1 MKPRAKAARPRPRAE
16 RARAGPAAASSEKL
30 HKVLAR
36 AGLGSRREIEG
47 WISQG
52 RVSVDGR
59 PAALGDRVQGRERV
73 RVDGRVVRVPEGQAE
88 VRVLLYHKPVGEVCT
103 RRDPEGRPSV
113 FARLPRCPG
122 SRWVAAGRL
131 DLNTSGLLLFTN
143 DGELAQ
149 RLMHPSREI
158 PREYAARVR
167 SELTAE
173 SRSRLLRGVELEDGP
188 ARFDSIED
196 AGGGASNRWYKVVLR
211 EGRNREVRR
220 LWESQGV
227 TVSRLVRV
235 RFGPIALP
243 RGLRPGRFE
252 HLDRDDCAALLRA
265 AGMARLPLRRKANRA
280 RMSRGRR
287 GD

>member
-1 MKPRAKAARPRPRAE
+1 MKPRTRAAKSRPRADRTDSVVE
-16 RARAGPAAASSEKL
+16 SSEKL

-59 PAALGDRVQGRERV
+59 RAALGDRVRGSELV
-73 RVDGRVVRVPEGQAE
+73 RVDGREVRLPEREASL
-88 VRVLLYHKPVGEVCT
+88 RVLLYHKPAGEVCT
-103 RRDPEGRPSV
+103 RRDPEGRPTV
-113 FARLPRCPG
+113 FERLPRCPG
-122 SRWVAAGRL
+122 SRWVAVGRL
-131 DLNTSGLLLFTN
+131 DFNTSGLLLFTN
-143 DGELAQ
+143 HGELAQ
-149 RLMHPSREI
+149 RLMHPSRSV

-167 SELTAE
+167 DELTSE
-173 SRSRLLRGVELEDGP
+173 TRSRLLQGVELEDGA
-188 ARFDSIED
+188 ARFDSIAD
-196 AGGGASNRWYKVVLR
+196 AGGRASNHWYKVVLR

-227 TVSRLVRV
+227 TLGRLIRV

-252 HLDRDDCAALLRA
+252 HLDRDACAALLQA
-265 AGMARLPLRRKANRA
+265 AGMGLSRLRREPKRA
-280 RMSRGRR
+280 RMTRGRR

>member
-16 RARAGPAAASSEKL
+16 RAGSAAASSEKL

-59 PAALGDRVQGRERV
+59 PAALGDRVQGRELV

-88 VRVLLYHKPVGEVCT
+88 LRVLLYHKPVGEVCT

-167 SELTAE
+167 NELTAE

-227 TVSRLVRV
+227 AVSRLIRV

-252 HLDRDDCAALLRA
+252 HLERDDCAALLEA
-265 AGMARLPLRRKANRA
+265 AGMARFPLRRKANRA

>member
-1 MKPRAKAARPRPRAE
+1 MKPRAKAARPRPRAD
-16 RARAGPAAASSEKL
+16 RAGLVAASSEKL

-47 WISQG
+47 WIAQG

-59 PAALGDRVQGRERV
+59 PAALGDRVQGGELV
-73 RVDGRVVRVPEGQAE
+73 RVDGRVVRVPERQAE
-88 VRVLLYHKPVGEVCT
+88 LRVLLYHKPVGEVCT
-103 RRDPEGRPSV
+103 RRDPEGRPTV

-143 DGELAQ
+143 NGELAQ
-149 RLMHPSREI
+149 RLMHPSQEI

-173 SRSRLLRGVELEDGP
+173 SRSRLLRGVELEDGT

-227 TVSRLVRV
+227 AISRLIRV

-252 HLDRDDCAALLRA
+252 HLEHDDCAALLEA

-280 RMSRGRR
+280 RMSHGRR